1 MTLKQSRVQTEKAE
15 QKEAARALHAEVTEA
30 FRALYAEVTEKNKDV
45 ADHRGLHELHELPQ
59 RKSLTPVCSSAI
71 SNVISRQ
78 STVQAKWILVC
89 LFLSSLRANFRP
101 QKSHANGFSPV
112 CVRMCVVRWSL
123 RLKLRMQ
130 MRHWNGLCPVWMRM
144 CRVSSSERE
153 NRRSQP
159 SAGHG
164 YGRSWMG
171 VLLGLFGYFLG
182 RKIGLR
188 GRF

>member
-1 MTLKQSRVQTEKAE
+1 MVTTTFSRGNYE
-15 QKEAARALHAEVTEA
+15 QIPLVALMAADRRSTP
-30 FRALYAEVTEKNKDV
+30 
-45 ADHRGLHELHELPQ
+45 ELLDEEEDEEE
-59 RKSLTPVCSSAI
+59 
-71 SNVISRQ
+71 
-78 STVQAKWILVC
+78 TVEDFLSFCLRWILVC
-89 LFLSSLRANFRP
+89 LFLSSLRANLRP
-101 QKSHANGFSPV
+101 QKSHAKGFSPV

-144 CRVSSSERE
+144 CLVSSSERE

-159 SAGHG
+159 SAGQG

-182 RKIGLR
+182 RRIGR
-188 GRF
+188 SGRFCGL